1 MLQVKTAEV
10 STCVDLYRIIYTCT
24 IGLNIFFFLSN
35 HIHSFLGKTNTF
47 LSGIR
52 KGDRVNDISS
62 YRDVNLLANNS
73 ICIVVSDVRFMEQ

>member
-24 IGLNIFFFLSN
+24 IGLNFFFFKKY
-35 HIHSFLGKTNTF
+35 SFLRKTNTF